1 MGLCQVARHDGD
13 QTTRWT
19 DNSMSN
25 ADLESIILKPDERI
39 VFHGTQAFFGAFD
52 ESYLGRGGDR
62 NSELGFH
69 FADTPSEAS
78 EYRRDGS
85 VLAVG
90 AVTENPF
97 VEPDYYAFFGYDQN
111 GEDIAGK
118 GHFAVKRLQLLKEG
132 YDAVEYEDS
141 EQTICVVLKSSAI
154 RILAELSEAEAEAV
168 HEAIRSLPDMHDDA
182 ARLAILKEVVL
193 ARNPAPQTP

>member
-1 MGLCQVARHDGD
+1 MPDP
-13 QTTRWT
+13 
-19 DNSMSN
+19 
-25 ADLESIILKPDERI
+25 DLEKITLRPDERI

-69 FADTPSEAS
+69 FADMPSEAS
-78 EYRRDGS
+78 EYRRDGR
-85 VLAVG
+85 VIAVG
-90 AVTENPF
+90 AVTINPF

-111 GEDIAGK
+111 GEDIVGK
-118 GHFAVKRLQLLKEG
+118 GYFAAKRLQLLKEG
-132 YDAVEYEDS
+132 CDAVEYEDG

-154 RILAELSEAEAEAV
+154 RILTELSEAEAATV
-168 HEAIRSLPDMHDDA
+168 HEAIRSLPDMHDDG
-182 ARLAILKEVVL
+182 ARLTILKDVVL